1 MAHFNYSGSVF
12 PIREDLKRAYKKY
25 WQELAKP
32 GCWWLG
38 AESIAIAQE
47 TRNAVDCS
55 YCSERKQALSAYQM
69 NGNHDGGISSEYV
82 VSGLDEWTVDAIHR
96 VVTDQS
102 RITQAY
108 IDGLD
113 SVGLNVEKYVELVGV
128 AVTVFSIDEFNRALG
143 LPLELLPKAIPGGV
157 SGYFPSQAMI
167 DIGFVPMLPSDG
179 AVDKEADLWTGW
191 APNVVR
197 ALSVVPDAVRSWID
211 VSAAQYLSM
220 GDLVRLKEDESR
232 AIDRPQMELV
242 AGRVSAINECFY

>member
-1 MAHFNYSGSVF
+1 MTHFNYSGSVL

-38 AESIAIAQE
+38 AELIAIAQE
-47 TRNAVDCS
+47 TRNAVLCS
-55 YCSERKQALSAYQM
+55 HCSERKQALSSYQT

-82 VSGLDEWTVDAIHR
+82 ISGLDEWTVDAIHR

-102 RITQAY
+102 PITQAY
-108 IDGLD
+108 IDGLN

-143 LPLELLPKAIPGGV
+143 LPLELLPKVSLGGV
-157 SGYFPSQAMI
+157 TGYFFSQATI

-179 AVDKEADLWTGW
+179 AVDKEADLWTG
-191 APNVVR
+191 
-197 ALSVVPDAVRSWID
+197 L
-211 VSAAQYLSM
+211 
-220 GDLVRLKEDESR
+220 G
-232 AIDRPQMELV
+232 PQRC
-242 AGRVSAINECFY
+242 ANP